1 MVWEERMVTNIK
13 DKNPLDLKSHQ
24 ILHLWFSSSFPIG
37 SYAYSHGLEAII
49 DDKLIKN
56 KNDVLEFIKS
66 ILFEGTC
73 RNEYI
78 FIKAT
83 YDGID
88 INDLVLASC
97 ASKERQLE
105 TLKMGDAFR
114 KIMSESWNYTINNE
128 TAFPVCI
135 AQAGIKFHIAFDDLV
150 DFYIQSFISN
160 LINMCVK
167 HIPLSQKDGQDCMV
181 SFLGMMKSFHN
192 TMKDFSLDD
201 LRSSMFCADIYSMK
215 HENLTSRIYVT

>member
-1 MVWEERMVTNIK
+1 MVTSIK
-13 DKNPLDLKSHQ
+13 SKNLLDLKSHQ

-83 YDGID
+83 YDGINV
-88 INDLVLASC
+88 NDLVLASC

-114 KIMSESWNYTINNE
+114 KIMSES
-128 TAFPVCI
+128 C
-135 AQAGIKFHIAFDDLV
+135 D
-150 DFYIQSFISN
+150 
-160 LINMCVK
+160 
-167 HIPLSQKDGQDCMV
+167 
-181 SFLGMMKSFHN
+181 
-192 TMKDFSLDD
+192 
-201 LRSSMFCADIYSMK
+201 
-215 HENLTSRIYVT
+215 

>member
-1 MVWEERMVTNIK
+1 MVTSIK
-13 DKNPLDLKSHQ
+13 SKNLSDLKSHQ

-37 SYAYSHGLEAII
+37 SYAYSHGLEALI

-56 KNDVLEFIKS
+56 KNDILEFIKS

-83 YDGID
+83 Y
-88 INDLVLASC
+88 
-97 ASKERQLE
+97 
-105 TLKMGDAFR
+105 
-114 KIMSESWNYTINNE
+114 
-128 TAFPVCI
+128 VCI

-192 TMKDFSLDD
+192 TMKDYSLDD

>member
-1 MVWEERMVTNIK
+1 M
-13 DKNPLDLKSHQ
+13 
-24 ILHLWFSSSFPIG
+24 
-37 SYAYSHGLEAII
+37 
-49 DDKLIKN
+49 
-56 KNDVLEFIKS
+56 
-66 ILFEGTC
+66 
-73 RNEYI
+73 
-78 FIKAT
+78 
-83 YDGID
+83 
-88 INDLVLASC
+88 LASC

-167 HIPLSQKDGQDCMV
+167 HIPLSQKDGQDCMF
-181 SFLGMMKSFHN
+181 SFLA
-192 TMKDFSLDD
+192 L
-201 LRSSMFCADIYSMK
+201 SSQYLALILSEFFA
-215 HENLTSRIYVT
+215 

>member
-1 MVWEERMVTNIK
+1 MVTSIK
-13 DKNPLDLKSHQ
+13 SKNLLDLKSHQ

-37 SYAYSHGLEAII
+37 SYAYSHGLEALI

-78 FIKAT
+78 FIKAA
-83 YDGID
+83 YDGINV
-88 INDLVLASC
+88 NDLVLASC

-114 KIMSESWNYTINNE
+114 KIMSESWDYTINNE

-181 SFLGMMKSFHN
+181 SFL
-192 TMKDFSLDD
+192 
-201 LRSSMFCADIYSMK
+201 
-215 HENLTSRIYVT
+215 